1 MNKRHT
7 IVFPIKYYITLLF
20 MDISHAKFAK
30 RNCRNENDADI
41 SKHICNLVLSRDR
54 QEVSILN

>member
-1 MNKRHT
+1 
-7 IVFPIKYYITLLF
+7 

-41 SKHICNLVLSRDR
+41 SKHIRNLVLSRDR